1 MSVCHKRN
9 CRVSKE
15 RACSLL
21 VSNDKFTPPCYC
33 QEGTAGYER
42 CISYDSKSTAH
53 HNLFKASYEPRTP
66 LRNESDFTCMRRAKG
81 DRVYYHVAT
90 YR

>member
-1 MSVCHKRN
+1 MSCQNRT

-21 VSNDKFTPPCYC
+21 VSNDKFVPACYC
-33 QEGTAGYER
+33 QEGTVGYER
-42 CISYDSKSTAH
+42 CISYDSKSSTH
-53 HNLFKASYEPRTP
+53 QHVFKSSYEPQKP
-66 LRNESDFTCMRRAKG
+66 IRNESDFTCMRRAKG